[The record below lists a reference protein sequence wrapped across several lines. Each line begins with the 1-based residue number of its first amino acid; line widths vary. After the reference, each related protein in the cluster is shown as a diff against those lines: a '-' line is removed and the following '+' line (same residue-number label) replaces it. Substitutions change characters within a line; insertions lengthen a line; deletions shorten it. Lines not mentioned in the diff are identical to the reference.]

1 MNDLRAAS
9 HNLKLHDTDDALDA
23 MSQGLPGIIYS
34 ESDLHPDFFDFK
46 NGLAGEIMQK
56 FVNYGFRVAF
66 VIPADHGHGPRLDE
80 LMRDREHHGVI
91 RFFPEAQSA
100 AAWLHSPG

>member
-9 HNLKLHDTDDALDA
+9 HNLKLHGTDDALDA
-23 MSQGLPGIIYS
+23 MSQGLSGVIYR

-66 VIPADHGHGPRLDE
+66 VVPTDHGYGPRLDE
-80 LMRDREHHGVI
+80 LMRDHERHPVI
-91 RFFPEAQSA
+91 RFFQDAQTA
-100 AAWLHSPG
+100 EAWLNDPG